1 MDKPD
6 IELLEPETPID
17 DWGDFNAVI
26 SQLEQQETK
35 TELTEE
41 ASEDTA
47 SNVEDKSESVS
58 LFLDGMF
65 TLAEQATTA
74 LSGVD
79 FQFDA
84 QGKEKVIT
92 AALPVLSK
100 RGDGLMAV
108 FGDYIEEGAL
118 LLAVIGLIL
127 GARQTI
133 SRAKAL
139 GGEHGETESINTQTA

>member
-139 GGEHGETESINTQTA
+139 GGEHGEAESASTQTA